1 MAIEPFATVD
11 DYQAAYGPIADTD
24 RVSALLRRATG
35 YLMGE
40 LVDYQRGTDDVLDL
54 NLSTVCLSMVHRAL
68 SAPSGME
75 GVSQYSQTAGS
86 YNASVTFANPTAELW
101 LGKADM
107 KRLGLAGAR
116 VFSIAPMAGGDG
128 HA

>member
-11 DYQAAYGPIADTD
+11 DYQAAYGTVADTD
-24 RVSALLRRATG
+24 RVTALLRRATG

-54 NLSTVCLSMVHRAL
+54 NLSTVCLSMVHRAM

-86 YNASVTFANPTAELW
+86 YTASVSLLDQYMRPLPSELD
-101 LGKADM
+101 L
-107 KRLGLAGAR
+107 LGLRGTFVTSCR
-116 VFSIAPMAGGDG
+116 MG
-128 HA
+128 